1 MRPPKSR
8 SGTNDFFKHQFAPI
22 NHKIFMKQIGS
33 IVFFTKSPGIFDEDV
48 LIILWLFGVFSC
60 LKFFLLVFHQEK
72 LSCNVDIKMM
82 YCTKSLFFF

>member
-8 SGTNDFFKHQFAPI
+8 SGKNDFFKHQFAPI

-33 IVFFTKSPGIFDEDV
+33 IVFFTKSPGIFVEDV

-60 LKFFLLVFHQEK
+60 LKTFFLGFSSRKTFL
-72 LSCNVDIKMM
+72 
-82 YCTKSLFFF
+82 